1 MDDLLWTWP
10 AWKFGMKQ
18 EDLFTKLHDQYN
30 TYTIPIQDAEAFY
43 CDIAEISYEAQSTAE
58 FHHLANHRRQQ
69 RLSELNKSLESASL
83 EIIGN
88 PKLIKMPQWEHAV
101 RLFQTNSLD
110 SLVRY
115 FASYLPTDHI
125 WHPPCQDSALAATHA
140 FSTSP
145 LPKRRC
151 KRHKTNEAVGSGR
164 QTLVSSSMELGRLPA
179 KDQLLA
185 SDKALEST
193 CPAAF
198 SSFSERAIKHTRPH
212 EHSSYISHRV
222 AVLTSGDGM
231 STMSDFDTF
240 TRAQYRIKNTL
251 NETVRLDK
259 RLSTKIFLKQ
269 VGLASKHS
277 GGQRV
282 HCVDSQV
289 SAFPETLTSSPPDLS
304 LPVSLQIPVASDGI
318 SQVSAGVTVGLKRK
332 R

>member
-1 MDDLLWTWP
+1 
-10 AWKFGMKQ
+10 
-18 EDLFTKLHDQYN
+18 
-30 TYTIPIQDAEAFY
+30 
-43 CDIAEISYEAQSTAE
+43 
-58 FHHLANHRRQQ
+58 
-69 RLSELNKSLESASL
+69 
-83 EIIGN
+83 
-88 PKLIKMPQWEHAV
+88 MPQWEHAV

-125 WHPPCQDSALAATHA
+125 WHPSCQDSALAATHD

-151 KRHKTNEAVGSGR
+151 KRHKTNEAVGSRR

-193 CPAAF
+193 CPVAF

-259 RLSTKIFLKQ
+259 RLSTKISLKQ
-269 VGLASKHS
+269 ADLASKHS
-277 GGQRV
+277 GGQRMR
-282 HCVDSQV
+282 CVDSQV